1 MRLRPIAFGTG
12 ICGPAQPALD
22 LLGKIIGLGYDFLMA
37 EIVNLNRFRKS
48 KSRAEKRREGDENA
62 AKFGRSKVVKILEN
76 TRLDKEKRD
85 LDGHELE

>member
-1 MRLRPIAFGTG
+1 
-12 ICGPAQPALD
+12 
-22 LLGKIIGLGYDFLMA
+22 MA